1 MTNTGGSEDE
11 RRARQEAEIRG
22 RNDFTLQ
29 AMHQQFERW
38 TLQFQEIKDAIAE
51 QNETIAELRRGDQH
65 VVQPQ
70 NNPRPQNR
78 RNMPYAPIVNQENP
92 IDDFVDDLNV
102 NLDRVGRDRRG
113 QRGRVEDDNINS
125 IKMKMP
131 TFKGTRDPDL
141 YLDWERKVE
150 AIFYCHNY
158 SEAKKV
164 KLAVVEF
171 SDYASIWWKKL
182 IRDRQQDGE
191 PPIATWTEMKR
202 VMKKRFVPSH
212 FQRDLQ
218 MRLRRLEQGTMTVDE
233 YFKAMDMAMIQANC
247 VEDEEATM
255 ARFLNGLNKEIAD
268 VVEIQ
273 QYVTLDELVDMAVK
287 LEKQI
292 KRKQQ
297 ASSWRSRPN
306 TNSKKP
312 WPKQDVNS
320 RPQEGKG
327 KAKVDDKEGGKT
339 FAPKPSSSIQ
349 CYKCHGRGHMM
360 HECPNRRNILM
371 KEDGEYESEKSEV
384 EEEEGGASEDDVE
397 LPNSGF
403 IGVARKILDGENERE
418 KSEKEEE
425 EGGVSEDDVEL
436 PFNDGL
442 VAVVRRIMAINLG
455 VNSEEQRENIFH
467 TRCGIRGRTCSMI
480 IDSGSCANVVSSHLV
495 DTLGLACMKHPK
507 PYRLQW
513 LNDSGELKVNKQC
526 MISFNVSRYE
536 DDTLCDV
543 IPMQACHI
551 LLGRPWQFDRNTF
564 HDGRKNRYSL
574 ELNGKK
580 YTLAPLTPSQV
591 FEDQKRLRESMGK
604 QRGQKKGEL
613 EGKEMKDG
621 QEREKEGSN
630 LSKEVKEGLSGKK
643 ESFGERKEAKE
654 KKKESLYIKAKECLN
669 ARKEGLPIIL
679 LTYKE
684 VLINSELLTSSL
696 PSSVFSL
703 LQDFDDIFPEDIPKG
718 LPPLRGIEHQIDFV
732 PGAQIPNRPAYRS
745 NPEETKELQRQVEE
759 LLKKGFVRESL
770 SPCSVP
776 VLLVPKKDGSWRMC
790 VDCRAINKITV
801 KYRHPI
807 PRLDDMLDQLHGSK
821 IFSKI
826 DLKSGYHQIRMN
838 PGDEWKT
845 AFKTKYGLY
854 EWLVMPF
861 GLTNAPSTFMRLMN
875 HVFKDFHGKFV
886 VVYFDDIL
894 IFSKTLDEHVEH
906 LKQVFEVLRKQQ
918 LFANLKKC
926 AFCVDRVVFLGF
938 VVSSKGVEVDEDK
951 IKAIK
956 EWPKPKSV
964 TEVRSFH
971 GLASFYRRFVRDFST
986 IASPLTEVIKKD
998 KVFTWGKDQD
1008 DAFNLLKEKL
1018 CSAPLL
1024 QLPNFSKSFEVECDA
1039 SGKGIGAVLMQE
1051 SKPIAYFS
1059 EKLSGATLNY
1069 STYDKELYALVKALA
1084 TWQHYLWPR
1093 EFVVK
1098 TDHESLRYLKSQGKL
1113 NRRHAKWVEFIE
1125 TFPYVIAYKQGKENV
1140 VADALS
1146 RRYVLVSTLTSKL
1159 MGFDQIKGLYAND
1172 SDFGKVFAE
1181 CKLGPYD
1188 RFNLQDGFLFKENKL
1203 CIPNCS
1209 LRELFVR
1216 EAHCGGL
1223 MGHFGVP
1230 KTLDILAEHFF
1241 WPGMR
1246 KDVEKVCSQ
1255 CLECKQAKSKVL
1267 PHGRYT
1273 PLPVPTSPWLDISM
1287 DFVLGL
1293 PRTKHGKDSIFV
1305 VVDRFSKMAR
1315 FIPCLKTNDASHVA
1329 DLFVKEVVKLHG
1341 IPKTIISD
1349 RDAKFLSHFWRVL
1362 WGKLGTKLLFST
1374 SCHPQT
1380 DGQTEVVNRTLGNML
1395 RAVLKGK
1402 LTFWEEHLAMVEF
1415 AYNRTV
1421 HSSTGKSPFEVVY
1434 GFNPLTPLDLL
1445 PLPTD
1450 NIVNL
1455 DGRKKA
1461 EMMKKIHEQ
1470 TKLAIERKNEQ
1481 TALRRNKGRKSVIFK
1496 PGDQVWVHFRKERFP
1511 AKRRSKLDPRGD
1523 GPFEVLE
1530 RIGDNAYKIDL
1541 PSEYQ
1546 VSATFNVSDLSLF
1559 DAGLNSRT
1567 NSSQEEG
1574 NDSIHGSSELLKDVD
1589 EDLEVPRRPMTRSQT
1604 RKLQD
1609 KLNGLQSTIQ
1619 KCLVMEEELQPNSDF
1634 FLKSYTY
1641 LEAQIKVQSEME

>member
-1 MTNTGGSEDE
+1 MTNTGSRDDE

-51 QNETIAELRRGDQH
+51 QNETIAELRRGGQH

-78 RNMPYAPIVNQENP
+78 RNMPHGPIVNQENP
-92 IDDFVDDLNV
+92 IDDFVDDLDV

-150 AIFYCHNY
+150 AIFDCHNY

-182 IRDRQQDGE
+182 TRDRQQDGE
-191 PPIATWTEMKR
+191 PPIATWAEMKR

-297 ASSWRSRPN
+297 ASSWRSQPN

-312 WPKQDVNS
+312 WPKQDVTS

-327 KAKVDDKEGGKT
+327 KAKVDEKEG
-339 FAPKPSSSIQ
+339 
-349 CYKCHGRGHMM
+349 
-360 HECPNRRNILM
+360 
-371 KEDGEYESEKSEV
+371 
-384 EEEEGGASEDDVE
+384 
-397 LPNSGF
+397 
-403 IGVARKILDGENERE
+403 
-418 KSEKEEE
+418 
-425 EGGVSEDDVEL
+425 
-436 PFNDGL
+436 
-442 VAVVRRIMAINLG
+442 
-455 VNSEEQRENIFH
+455 
-467 TRCGIRGRTCSMI
+467 
-480 IDSGSCANVVSSHLV
+480 
-495 DTLGLACMKHPK
+495 
-507 PYRLQW
+507 
-513 LNDSGELKVNKQC
+513 
-526 MISFNVSRYE
+526 
-536 DDTLCDV
+536 
-543 IPMQACHI
+543 ACHI

-604 QRGQKKGEL
+604 QRGQKKG
-613 EGKEMKDG
+613 
-621 QEREKEGSN
+621 
-630 LSKEVKEGLSGKK
+630 KK
-643 ESFGERKEAKE
+643 ESFGERKEAKG

-669 ARKEGLPIIL
+669 ARKEGQPIIL

-938 VVSSKGVEVDEDK
+938 VVSSKGVEVDEEK
-951 IKAIK
+951 IKAIR

-986 IASPLTEVIKKD
+986 IAAPLTEVIKKD
-998 KVFTWGKDQD
+998 KGFTWGKDQD

-1039 SGKGIGAVLMQE
+1039 SGKGIGAV
-1051 SKPIAYFS
+1051 
-1059 EKLSGATLNY
+1059 
-1069 STYDKELYALVKALA
+1069 
-1084 TWQHYLWPR
+1084 
-1093 EFVVK
+1093 
-1098 TDHESLRYLKSQGKL
+1098 
-1113 NRRHAKWVEFIE
+1113 
-1125 TFPYVIAYKQGKENV
+1125 
-1140 VADALS
+1140 
-1146 RRYVLVSTLTSKL
+1146 
-1159 MGFDQIKGLYAND
+1159 
-1172 SDFGKVFAE
+1172 
-1181 CKLGPYD
+1181 
-1188 RFNLQDGFLFKENKL
+1188 
-1203 CIPNCS
+1203 
-1209 LRELFVR
+1209 
-1216 EAHCGGL
+1216 
-1223 MGHFGVP
+1223 
-1230 KTLDILAEHFF
+1230 
-1241 WPGMR
+1241 
-1246 KDVEKVCSQ
+1246 
-1255 CLECKQAKSKVL
+1255 
-1267 PHGRYT
+1267 
-1273 PLPVPTSPWLDISM
+1273 
-1287 DFVLGL
+1287 
-1293 PRTKHGKDSIFV
+1293 
-1305 VVDRFSKMAR
+1305 
-1315 FIPCLKTNDASHVA
+1315 
-1329 DLFVKEVVKLHG
+1329 
-1341 IPKTIISD
+1341 
-1349 RDAKFLSHFWRVL
+1349 
-1362 WGKLGTKLLFST
+1362 
-1374 SCHPQT
+1374 
-1380 DGQTEVVNRTLGNML
+1380 
-1395 RAVLKGK
+1395 
-1402 LTFWEEHLAMVEF
+1402 
-1415 AYNRTV
+1415 
-1421 HSSTGKSPFEVVY
+1421 
-1434 GFNPLTPLDLL
+1434 
-1445 PLPTD
+1445 
-1450 NIVNL
+1450 
-1455 DGRKKA
+1455 
-1461 EMMKKIHEQ
+1461 
-1470 TKLAIERKNEQ
+1470 
-1481 TALRRNKGRKSVIFK
+1481 
-1496 PGDQVWVHFRKERFP
+1496 
-1511 AKRRSKLDPRGD
+1511 
-1523 GPFEVLE
+1523 
-1530 RIGDNAYKIDL
+1530 
-1541 PSEYQ
+1541 
-1546 VSATFNVSDLSLF
+1546 
-1559 DAGLNSRT
+1559 
-1567 NSSQEEG
+1567 
-1574 NDSIHGSSELLKDVD
+1574 
-1589 EDLEVPRRPMTRSQT
+1589 
-1604 RKLQD
+1604 
-1609 KLNGLQSTIQ
+1609 
-1619 KCLVMEEELQPNSDF
+1619 
-1634 FLKSYTY
+1634 
-1641 LEAQIKVQSEME
+1641 

>member
-1 MTNTGGSEDE
+1 
-11 RRARQEAEIRG
+11 
-22 RNDFTLQ
+22 
-29 AMHQQFERW
+29 
-38 TLQFQEIKDAIAE
+38 
-51 QNETIAELRRGDQH
+51 
-65 VVQPQ
+65 
-70 NNPRPQNR
+70 
-78 RNMPYAPIVNQENP
+78 
-92 IDDFVDDLNV
+92 
-102 NLDRVGRDRRG
+102 
-113 QRGRVEDDNINS
+113 
-125 IKMKMP
+125 MKMP

-141 YLDWERKVE
+141 YFDWERKVE

-171 SDYASIWWKKL
+171 SYYASIWWKKL
-182 IRDRQQDGE
+182 TRDRQQDGE
-191 PPIATWTEMKR
+191 PPIATWAEMKR

-247 VEDEEATM
+247 MEDEEATM
-255 ARFLNGLNKEIAD
+255 ARFLNGLNKEIDD

-273 QYVTLDELVDMAVK
+273 QY
-287 LEKQI
+287 
-292 KRKQQ
+292 Q

-312 WPKQDVNS
+312 WPKQDVTS

-327 KAKVDDKEGGKT
+327 KAKVDDK
-339 FAPKPSSSIQ
+339 
-349 CYKCHGRGHMM
+349 
-360 HECPNRRNILM
+360 
-371 KEDGEYESEKSEV
+371 DG
-384 EEEEGGASEDDVE
+384 
-397 LPNSGF
+397 
-403 IGVARKILDGENERE
+403 ARKILDGENES
-418 KSEKEEE
+418 KISENEEE
-425 EGGVSEDDVEL
+425 EGGVSEDDVQL
-436 PFNDGL
+436 PFNDSL

-455 VNSEEQRENIFH
+455 VKSEEQRENIFH
-467 TRCGIRGRTCSMI
+467 TRCGVRGRTCSMI

-507 PYRLQW
+507 PYRLQC

-564 HDGRKNRYSL
+564 HNGRKNRYSL

-580 YTLAPLTPSQV
+580 YTLAPLTPSQ
-591 FEDQKRLRESMGK
+591 
-604 QRGQKKGEL
+604 
-613 EGKEMKDG
+613 
-621 QEREKEGSN
+621 
-630 LSKEVKEGLSGKK
+630 
-643 ESFGERKEAKE
+643 
-654 KKKESLYIKAKECLN
+654 
-669 ARKEGLPIIL
+669 
-679 LTYKE
+679 
-684 VLINSELLTSSL
+684 
-696 PSSVFSL
+696 
-703 LQDFDDIFPEDIPKG
+703 DFDDIFPEDIPKG
-718 LPPLRGIEHQIDFV
+718 LKPLRGIEHQIDFV
-732 PGAQIPNRPAYRS
+732 PGAHIPNRPAYRS

-826 DLKSGYHQIRMN
+826 DLKSGYYQIRMN

-845 AFKTKYGLY
+845 AFKTKYELY
-854 EWLVMPF
+854 E
-861 GLTNAPSTFMRLMN
+861 
-875 HVFKDFHGKFV
+875 
-886 VVYFDDIL
+886 
-894 IFSKTLDEHVEH
+894 
-906 LKQVFEVLRKQQ
+906 
-918 LFANLKKC
+918 C
-926 AFCVDRVVFLGF
+926 
-938 VVSSKGVEVDEDK
+938 SKGVEVDEEK
-951 IKAIK
+951 IKAIR

-986 IASPLTEVIKKD
+986 IAAPLTEVIKKD
-998 KVFTWGKDQD
+998 KGFTWS
-1008 DAFNLLKEKL
+1008 L
-1018 CSAPLL
+1018 
-1024 QLPNFSKSFEVECDA
+1024 EVECDA

-1051 SKPIAYFS
+1051 SKPIAYFI
-1059 EKLSGATLNY
+1059 ENLS
-1069 STYDKELYALVKALA
+1069 ELYAL
-1084 TWQHYLWPR
+1084 
-1093 EFVVK
+1093 
-1098 TDHESLRYLKSQGKL
+1098 SQGKL

-1146 RRYVLVSTLTSKL
+1146 RR
-1159 MGFDQIKGLYAND
+1159 
-1172 SDFGKVFAE
+1172 
-1181 CKLGPYD
+1181 
-1188 RFNLQDGFLFKENKL
+1188 
-1203 CIPNCS
+1203 
-1209 LRELFVR
+1209 

-1223 MGHFGVP
+1223 TGHFGVP
-1230 KTLDILAEHFF
+1230 KTLDILVEHFF

-1255 CLECKQAKSKVL
+1255 CLECKQDKSKVL
-1267 PHGRYT
+1267 PHGLYT

-1287 DFVLGL
+1287 DFMLGL

-1305 VVDRFSKMAR
+1305 VVDRFSKMSR

-1329 DLFVKEVVKLHG
+1329 DLFVKKVVKLHG

-1374 SCHPQT
+1374 SCHPQN
-1380 DGQTEVVNRTLGNML
+1380 DGKIEVVNRTLGNML

-1415 AYNRTV
+1415 ACNRTV
-1421 HSSTGKSPFEVVY
+1421 HSSTGKSLFEVVY
-1434 GFNPLTPLDLL
+1434 GFNPLTPPPLDLL

-1470 TKLAIERKNEQ
+1470 TNLAIERKNEQ
-1481 TALRRNKGRKSVIFK
+1481 TALRRNKGRKSIILK

-1530 RIGDNAYKIDL
+1530 RIGYNAYKLDL

-1546 VSATFNVSDLSLF
+1546 V
-1559 DAGLNSRT
+1559 
-1567 NSSQEEG
+1567 
-1574 NDSIHGSSELLKDVD
+1574 
-1589 EDLEVPRRPMTRSQT
+1589 
-1604 RKLQD
+1604 
-1609 KLNGLQSTIQ
+1609 
-1619 KCLVMEEELQPNSDF
+1619 
-1634 FLKSYTY
+1634 
-1641 LEAQIKVQSEME
+1641 

>member
-1 MTNTGGSEDE
+1 MTNTGSRDDE

-51 QNETIAELRRGDQH
+51 QNETIAELRRGGQH

-78 RNMPYAPIVNQENP
+78 RNMPHGPIVNQENP
-92 IDDFVDDLNV
+92 IDDFVDDLDV

-150 AIFYCHNY
+150 AIFDCHNY

-182 IRDRQQDGE
+182 TRDRQQDGE
-191 PPIATWTEMKR
+191 PPIATWAEMKR

-297 ASSWRSRPN
+297 ASSWRSQPN

-312 WPKQDVNS
+312 WPKQDVTS

-327 KAKVDDKEGGKT
+327 KAKVDEKEG
-339 FAPKPSSSIQ
+339 
-349 CYKCHGRGHMM
+349 
-360 HECPNRRNILM
+360 
-371 KEDGEYESEKSEV
+371 
-384 EEEEGGASEDDVE
+384 
-397 LPNSGF
+397 
-403 IGVARKILDGENERE
+403 ARKILDGENESK
-418 KSEKEEE
+418 KSEKDEE

-436 PFNDGL
+436 PFNDSL

-513 LNDSGELKVNKQC
+513 LNGSGELKVNKQC

-580 YTLAPLTPSQV
+580 YTLAPLTPS
-591 FEDQKRLRESMGK
+591 
-604 QRGQKKGEL
+604 
-613 EGKEMKDG
+613 
-621 QEREKEGSN
+621 
-630 LSKEVKEGLSGKK
+630 
-643 ESFGERKEAKE
+643 
-654 KKKESLYIKAKECLN
+654 
-669 ARKEGLPIIL
+669 
-679 LTYKE
+679 
-684 VLINSELLTSSL
+684 
-696 PSSVFSL
+696 
-703 LQDFDDIFPEDIPKG
+703 
-718 LPPLRGIEHQIDFV
+718 
-732 PGAQIPNRPAYRS
+732 QIPNRPAYRS

-854 EWLVMPF
+854 E
-861 GLTNAPSTFMRLMN
+861 
-875 HVFKDFHGKFV
+875 
-886 VVYFDDIL
+886 
-894 IFSKTLDEHVEH
+894 
-906 LKQVFEVLRKQQ
+906 
-918 LFANLKKC
+918 C
-926 AFCVDRVVFLGF
+926 
-938 VVSSKGVEVDEDK
+938 SKGVEVDEEK
-951 IKAIK
+951 IKAIR

-986 IASPLTEVIKKD
+986 IAAPLTE
-998 KVFTWGKDQD
+998 
-1008 DAFNLLKEKL
+1008 
-1018 CSAPLL
+1018 
-1024 QLPNFSKSFEVECDA
+1024 SFEVECDA

-1098 TDHESLRYLKSQGKL
+1098 TDHESLRYLKSQGNHK
-1113 NRRHAKWVEFIE
+1113 
-1125 TFPYVIAYKQGKENV
+1125 
-1140 VADALS
+1140 
-1146 RRYVLVSTLTSKL
+1146 
-1159 MGFDQIKGLYAND
+1159 
-1172 SDFGKVFAE
+1172 
-1181 CKLGPYD
+1181 
-1188 RFNLQDGFLFKENKL
+1188 
-1203 CIPNCS
+1203 S
-1209 LRELFVR
+1209 L
-1216 EAHCGGL
+1216 
-1223 MGHFGVP
+1223 
-1230 KTLDILAEHFF
+1230 
-1241 WPGMR
+1241 
-1246 KDVEKVCSQ
+1246 
-1255 CLECKQAKSKVL
+1255 
-1267 PHGRYT
+1267 
-1273 PLPVPTSPWLDISM
+1273 
-1287 DFVLGL
+1287 
-1293 PRTKHGKDSIFV
+1293 
-1305 VVDRFSKMAR
+1305 
-1315 FIPCLKTNDASHVA
+1315 
-1329 DLFVKEVVKLHG
+1329 
-1341 IPKTIISD
+1341 
-1349 RDAKFLSHFWRVL
+1349 
-1362 WGKLGTKLLFST
+1362 
-1374 SCHPQT
+1374 
-1380 DGQTEVVNRTLGNML
+1380 
-1395 RAVLKGK
+1395 
-1402 LTFWEEHLAMVEF
+1402 
-1415 AYNRTV
+1415 
-1421 HSSTGKSPFEVVY
+1421 
-1434 GFNPLTPLDLL
+1434 
-1445 PLPTD
+1445 
-1450 NIVNL
+1450 
-1455 DGRKKA
+1455 
-1461 EMMKKIHEQ
+1461 
-1470 TKLAIERKNEQ
+1470 
-1481 TALRRNKGRKSVIFK
+1481 
-1496 PGDQVWVHFRKERFP
+1496 
-1511 AKRRSKLDPRGD
+1511 
-1523 GPFEVLE
+1523 
-1530 RIGDNAYKIDL
+1530 
-1541 PSEYQ
+1541 
-1546 VSATFNVSDLSLF
+1546 
-1559 DAGLNSRT
+1559 
-1567 NSSQEEG
+1567 
-1574 NDSIHGSSELLKDVD
+1574 
-1589 EDLEVPRRPMTRSQT
+1589 
-1604 RKLQD
+1604 
-1609 KLNGLQSTIQ
+1609 
-1619 KCLVMEEELQPNSDF
+1619 
-1634 FLKSYTY
+1634 
-1641 LEAQIKVQSEME
+1641 

>member
-1 MTNTGGSEDE
+1 
-11 RRARQEAEIRG
+11 
-22 RNDFTLQ
+22 
-29 AMHQQFERW
+29 
-38 TLQFQEIKDAIAE
+38 
-51 QNETIAELRRGDQH
+51 
-65 VVQPQ
+65 
-70 NNPRPQNR
+70 
-78 RNMPYAPIVNQENP
+78 
-92 IDDFVDDLNV
+92 
-102 NLDRVGRDRRG
+102 
-113 QRGRVEDDNINS
+113 
-125 IKMKMP
+125 
-131 TFKGTRDPDL
+131 
-141 YLDWERKVE
+141 
-150 AIFYCHNY
+150 
-158 SEAKKV
+158 
-164 KLAVVEF
+164 
-171 SDYASIWWKKL
+171 
-182 IRDRQQDGE
+182 
-191 PPIATWTEMKR
+191 
-202 VMKKRFVPSH
+202 
-212 FQRDLQ
+212 
-218 MRLRRLEQGTMTVDE
+218 
-233 YFKAMDMAMIQANC
+233 MDMAMIQANC
-247 VEDEEATM
+247 MEDEEATM

-287 LEKQI
+287 VEKQI

-312 WPKQDVNS
+312 WLKQDVTS

-339 FAPKPSSSIQ
+339 FNPKSPKPSSFIQ

-384 EEEEGGASEDDVE
+384 EEEEG
-397 LPNSGF
+397 
-403 IGVARKILDGENERE
+403 ARKILDGENESK

-442 VAVVRRIMAINLG
+442 VTVVRRIMAINLG

-467 TRCGIRGRTCSMI
+467 TSLSYLAWSSM
-480 IDSGSCANVVSSHLV
+480 
-495 DTLGLACMKHPK
+495 
-507 PYRLQW
+507 
-513 LNDSGELKVNKQC
+513 E
-526 MISFNVSRYE
+526 
-536 DDTLCDV
+536 
-543 IPMQACHI
+543 
-551 LLGRPWQFDRNTF
+551 FDRNTF

-630 LSKEVKEGLSGKK
+630 LSKE
-643 ESFGERKEAKE
+643 
-654 KKKESLYIKAKECLN
+654 
-669 ARKEGLPIIL
+669 
-679 LTYKE
+679 
-684 VLINSELLTSSL
+684 
-696 PSSVFSL
+696 
-703 LQDFDDIFPEDIPKG
+703 DFDDIFPEDIPKG

-776 VLLVPKKDGSWRMC
+776 ARSISAQKRWILEDVRGLSSYQQDYGKKD
-790 VDCRAINKITV
+790 VHET
-801 KYRHPI
+801 
-807 PRLDDMLDQLHGSK
+807 
-821 IFSKI
+821 
-826 DLKSGYHQIRMN
+826 
-838 PGDEWKT
+838 
-845 AFKTKYGLY
+845 
-854 EWLVMPF
+854 
-861 GLTNAPSTFMRLMN
+861 MN
-875 HVFKDFHGKFV
+875 HVFKDFNGKFV

-956 EWPKPKSV
+956 ECPKPKSV
-964 TEVRSFH
+964 TE
-971 GLASFYRRFVRDFST
+971 
-986 IASPLTEVIKKD
+986 
-998 KVFTWGKDQD
+998 
-1008 DAFNLLKEKL
+1008 
-1018 CSAPLL
+1018 
-1024 QLPNFSKSFEVECDA
+1024 SFEVECDA
-1039 SGKGIGAVLMQE
+1039 SRKGIGAVLMQE

-1069 STYDKELYALVKALA
+1069 STYDKELYAL
-1084 TWQHYLWPR
+1084 
-1093 EFVVK
+1093 
-1098 TDHESLRYLKSQGKL
+1098 SQGKL

-1125 TFPYVIAYKQGKENV
+1125 IFPYVAYKQGKESV
-1140 VADALS
+1140 VADALL

-1172 SDFGKVFAE
+1172 SDFGKGST
-1181 CKLGPYD
+1181 LLWTWT
-1188 RFNLQDGFLFKENKL
+1188 R
-1203 CIPNCS
+1203 
-1209 LRELFVR
+1209 R
-1216 EAHCGGL
+1216 
-1223 MGHFGVP
+1223 VP

-1246 KDVEKVCSQ
+1246 KDDEKVCSQ
-1255 CLECKQAKSKVL
+1255 CQCKQAKSKVL
-1267 PHGRYT
+1267 PHGLYT

-1287 DFVLGL
+1287 DFVLGF

-1315 FIPCLKTNDASHVA
+1315 FIPRLKTNDASHVA

-1455 DGRKKA
+1455 AGRKKV

-1470 TKLAIERKNEQ
+1470 TKLAIERNNEQ
-1481 TALRRNKGRKSVIFK
+1481 TALRRNKGRKSVNFK
-1496 PGDQVWVHFRKERFP
+1496 PEDQVWVHFRKERFP

-1530 RIGDNAYKIDL
+1530 RIGDNAYKLDL

-1559 DAGLNSRT
+1559 DARFKFEDEFISRRG
-1567 NSSQEEG
+1567 E
-1574 NDSIHGSSELLKDVD
+1574 
-1589 EDLEVPRRPMTRSQT
+1589 
-1604 RKLQD
+1604 
-1609 KLNGLQSTIQ
+1609 
-1619 KCLVMEEELQPNSDF
+1619 
-1634 FLKSYTY
+1634 
-1641 LEAQIKVQSEME
+1641 

>member
-1 MTNTGGSEDE
+1 
-11 RRARQEAEIRG
+11 
-22 RNDFTLQ
+22 
-29 AMHQQFERW
+29 
-38 TLQFQEIKDAIAE
+38 
-51 QNETIAELRRGDQH
+51 
-65 VVQPQ
+65 
-70 NNPRPQNR
+70 
-78 RNMPYAPIVNQENP
+78 
-92 IDDFVDDLNV
+92 
-102 NLDRVGRDRRG
+102 
-113 QRGRVEDDNINS
+113 
-125 IKMKMP
+125 
-131 TFKGTRDPDL
+131 
-141 YLDWERKVE
+141 
-150 AIFYCHNY
+150 
-158 SEAKKV
+158 
-164 KLAVVEF
+164 
-171 SDYASIWWKKL
+171 
-182 IRDRQQDGE
+182 
-191 PPIATWTEMKR
+191 
-202 VMKKRFVPSH
+202 
-212 FQRDLQ
+212 

-297 ASSWRSRPN
+297 ASSWRSQPN

-312 WPKQDVNS
+312 WPKQDVTS

-327 KAKVDDKEGGKT
+327 KAKVDEKEG
-339 FAPKPSSSIQ
+339 
-349 CYKCHGRGHMM
+349 
-360 HECPNRRNILM
+360 
-371 KEDGEYESEKSEV
+371 
-384 EEEEGGASEDDVE
+384 
-397 LPNSGF
+397 
-403 IGVARKILDGENERE
+403 ARKILDGENESK
-418 KSEKEEE
+418 KSEKDEE

-436 PFNDGL
+436 PFNDSL

-580 YTLAPLTPSQV
+580 YTLAPLTPSQ
-591 FEDQKRLRESMGK
+591 
-604 QRGQKKGEL
+604 
-613 EGKEMKDG
+613 
-621 QEREKEGSN
+621 
-630 LSKEVKEGLSGKK
+630 
-643 ESFGERKEAKE
+643 
-654 KKKESLYIKAKECLN
+654 
-669 ARKEGLPIIL
+669 
-679 LTYKE
+679 
-684 VLINSELLTSSL
+684 
-696 PSSVFSL
+696 
-703 LQDFDDIFPEDIPKG
+703 
-718 LPPLRGIEHQIDFV
+718 
-732 PGAQIPNRPAYRS
+732 IPNRPAYRS

-854 EWLVMPF
+854 E
-861 GLTNAPSTFMRLMN
+861 
-875 HVFKDFHGKFV
+875 
-886 VVYFDDIL
+886 
-894 IFSKTLDEHVEH
+894 
-906 LKQVFEVLRKQQ
+906 
-918 LFANLKKC
+918 C
-926 AFCVDRVVFLGF
+926 
-938 VVSSKGVEVDEDK
+938 SKGVEVDEEK
-951 IKAIK
+951 IKAIR

-986 IASPLTEVIKKD
+986 IAAPLTE
-998 KVFTWGKDQD
+998 
-1008 DAFNLLKEKL
+1008 
-1018 CSAPLL
+1018 
-1024 QLPNFSKSFEVECDA
+1024 SFEVECDA

-1146 RRYVLVSTLTSKL
+1146 RR
-1159 MGFDQIKGLYAND
+1159 
-1172 SDFGKVFAE
+1172 
-1181 CKLGPYD
+1181 
-1188 RFNLQDGFLFKENKL
+1188 
-1203 CIPNCS
+1203 
-1209 LRELFVR
+1209 

-1267 PHGRYT
+1267 PHGLYT

-1315 FIPCLKTNDASHVA
+1315 FIPCLKTNDA
-1329 DLFVKEVVKLHG
+1329 DMWL
-1341 IPKTIISD
+1341 I
-1349 RDAKFLSHFWRVL
+1349 
-1362 WGKLGTKLLFST
+1362 
-1374 SCHPQT
+1374 C
-1380 DGQTEVVNRTLGNML
+1380 
-1395 RAVLKGK
+1395 
-1402 LTFWEEHLAMVEF
+1402 
-1415 AYNRTV
+1415 
-1421 HSSTGKSPFEVVY
+1421 KSPFEVVY

-1496 PGDQVWVHFRKERFP
+1496 PGDPVWVHFRKERFP

-1530 RIGDNAYKIDL
+1530 RIGDNAYKLDL

-1559 DAGLNSRT
+1559 DA
-1567 NSSQEEG
+1567 
-1574 NDSIHGSSELLKDVD
+1574 
-1589 EDLEVPRRPMTRSQT
+1589 
-1604 RKLQD
+1604 
-1609 KLNGLQSTIQ
+1609 
-1619 KCLVMEEELQPNSDF
+1619 
-1634 FLKSYTY
+1634 
-1641 LEAQIKVQSEME
+1641 

>member
-1 MTNTGGSEDE
+1 MTNTGSSDDE

-29 AMHQQFERW
+29 AMHQQFERR

-51 QNETIAELRRGDQH
+51 QNETIAELRRGGQH

-78 RNMPYAPIVNQENP
+78 RNMPHGPIVNQENP
-92 IDDFVDDLNV
+92 IDDFVDDLDV

-131 TFKGTRDPDL
+131 TFKGIRDPDL

-150 AIFYCHNY
+150 AIFDCHNY

-182 IRDRQQDGE
+182 TKDRQQDGE
-191 PPIATWTEMKR
+191 PPIATWAEMKR

-297 ASSWRSRPN
+297 ASSWRSQPN

-312 WPKQDVNS
+312 WPKQDVTS

-327 KAKVDDKEGGKT
+327 KAKVDEKEG
-339 FAPKPSSSIQ
+339 
-349 CYKCHGRGHMM
+349 
-360 HECPNRRNILM
+360 
-371 KEDGEYESEKSEV
+371 
-384 EEEEGGASEDDVE
+384 
-397 LPNSGF
+397 
-403 IGVARKILDGENERE
+403 ARKIFDGENESK

-436 PFNDGL
+436 PFNDSL

-467 TRCGIRGRTCSMI
+467 T
-480 IDSGSCANVVSSHLV
+480 
-495 DTLGLACMKHPK
+495 
-507 PYRLQW
+507 
-513 LNDSGELKVNKQC
+513 
-526 MISFNVSRYE
+526 RYE

-630 LSKEVKEGLSGKK
+630 LSKE
-643 ESFGERKEAKE
+643 
-654 KKKESLYIKAKECLN
+654 
-669 ARKEGLPIIL
+669 
-679 LTYKE
+679 
-684 VLINSELLTSSL
+684 
-696 PSSVFSL
+696 
-703 LQDFDDIFPEDIPKG
+703 
-718 LPPLRGIEHQIDFV
+718 
-732 PGAQIPNRPAYRS
+732 IPNRPSYRS

-801 KYRHPI
+801 KYRHHI

-854 EWLVMPF
+854 E
-861 GLTNAPSTFMRLMN
+861 
-875 HVFKDFHGKFV
+875 
-886 VVYFDDIL
+886 
-894 IFSKTLDEHVEH
+894 
-906 LKQVFEVLRKQQ
+906 
-918 LFANLKKC
+918 C
-926 AFCVDRVVFLGF
+926 
-938 VVSSKGVEVDEDK
+938 SKGVEVDEEK
-951 IKAIK
+951 IKAIR

-964 TEVRSFH
+964 TEVSSFH

-986 IASPLTEVIKKD
+986 IAAPLTE
-998 KVFTWGKDQD
+998 
-1008 DAFNLLKEKL
+1008 
-1018 CSAPLL
+1018 
-1024 QLPNFSKSFEVECDA
+1024 SFEVECDA
-1039 SGKGIGAVLMQE
+1039 SGKGIGAVLIQE

-1098 TDHESLRYLKSQGKL
+1098 TDHESLRYFKSQGKL

-1146 RRYVLVSTLTSKL
+1146 RR
-1159 MGFDQIKGLYAND
+1159 
-1172 SDFGKVFAE
+1172 
-1181 CKLGPYD
+1181 
-1188 RFNLQDGFLFKENKL
+1188 
-1203 CIPNCS
+1203 
-1209 LRELFVR
+1209 

-1241 WPGMR
+1241 WPGMQ

-1267 PHGRYT
+1267 PHGLYT

-1305 VVDRFSKMAR
+1305 VVDIFSKMTR

-1402 LTFWEEHLAMVEF
+1402 LTFWEEHLSMVEF

-1455 DGRKKA
+1455 DGRKNA

-1470 TKLAIERKNEQ
+1470 PKLAIERKNEQ

-1530 RIGDNAYKIDL
+1530 RIGDNAYKLDL

-1567 NSSQEEG
+1567 NSSQEE
-1574 NDSIHGSSELLKDVD
+1574 
-1589 EDLEVPRRPMTRSQT
+1589 
-1604 RKLQD
+1604 
-1609 KLNGLQSTIQ
+1609 
-1619 KCLVMEEELQPNSDF
+1619 VM
-1634 FLKSYTY
+1634 
-1641 LEAQIKVQSEME
+1641 

>member
-1 MTNTGGSEDE
+1 MTNTGSSDDE

-51 QNETIAELRRGDQH
+51 QNETIAELRRGGQH

-78 RNMPYAPIVNQENP
+78 RNMPHGPIVNQENP
-92 IDDFVDDLNV
+92 IDDFVDDLDV

-150 AIFYCHNY
+150 AIFDCHNY

-182 IRDRQQDGE
+182 TRDRQQDGE
-191 PPIATWTEMKR
+191 PPIATWAEMKR

-297 ASSWRSRPN
+297 ASSWRSQPN

-312 WPKQDVNS
+312 WPKQDVTS

-327 KAKVDDKEGGKT
+327 KAKVDEKEG
-339 FAPKPSSSIQ
+339 
-349 CYKCHGRGHMM
+349 
-360 HECPNRRNILM
+360 
-371 KEDGEYESEKSEV
+371 
-384 EEEEGGASEDDVE
+384 EEEEGGVSEDDVE

-403 IGVARKILDGENERE
+403 VGVARKILDGENESK

-436 PFNDGL
+436 PFNDSL

-621 QEREKEGSN
+621 QERNKEGSN
-630 LSKEVKEGLSGKK
+630 LSKE
-643 ESFGERKEAKE
+643 
-654 KKKESLYIKAKECLN
+654 
-669 ARKEGLPIIL
+669 
-679 LTYKE
+679 
-684 VLINSELLTSSL
+684 
-696 PSSVFSL
+696 
-703 LQDFDDIFPEDIPKG
+703 
-718 LPPLRGIEHQIDFV
+718 
-732 PGAQIPNRPAYRS
+732 IPNRPAYRS

-861 GLTNAPSTFMRLMN
+861 IGDLLE
-875 HVFKDFHGKFV
+875 
-886 VVYFDDIL
+886 IL
-894 IFSKTLDEHVEH
+894 
-906 LKQVFEVLRKQQ
+906 
-918 LFANLKKC
+918 
-926 AFCVDRVVFLGF
+926 
-938 VVSSKGVEVDEDK
+938 
-951 IKAIK
+951 
-956 EWPKPKSV
+956 
-964 TEVRSFH
+964 
-971 GLASFYRRFVRDFST
+971 
-986 IASPLTEVIKKD
+986 
-998 KVFTWGKDQD
+998 
-1008 DAFNLLKEKL
+1008 
-1018 CSAPLL
+1018 APLL
-1024 QLPNFSKSFEVECDA
+1024 
-1039 SGKGIGAVLMQE
+1039 
-1051 SKPIAYFS
+1051 
-1059 EKLSGATLNY
+1059 
-1069 STYDKELYALVKALA
+1069 
-1084 TWQHYLWPR
+1084 
-1093 EFVVK
+1093 
-1098 TDHESLRYLKSQGKL
+1098 
-1113 NRRHAKWVEFIE
+1113 
-1125 TFPYVIAYKQGKENV
+1125 
-1140 VADALS
+1140 
-1146 RRYVLVSTLTSKL
+1146 
-1159 MGFDQIKGLYAND
+1159 
-1172 SDFGKVFAE
+1172 
-1181 CKLGPYD
+1181 
-1188 RFNLQDGFLFKENKL
+1188 
-1203 CIPNCS
+1203 
-1209 LRELFVR
+1209 
-1216 EAHCGGL
+1216 
-1223 MGHFGVP
+1223 
-1230 KTLDILAEHFF
+1230 
-1241 WPGMR
+1241 
-1246 KDVEKVCSQ
+1246 
-1255 CLECKQAKSKVL
+1255 
-1267 PHGRYT
+1267 
-1273 PLPVPTSPWLDISM
+1273 
-1287 DFVLGL
+1287 
-1293 PRTKHGKDSIFV
+1293 
-1305 VVDRFSKMAR
+1305 
-1315 FIPCLKTNDASHVA
+1315 
-1329 DLFVKEVVKLHG
+1329 
-1341 IPKTIISD
+1341 
-1349 RDAKFLSHFWRVL
+1349 
-1362 WGKLGTKLLFST
+1362 LL
-1374 SCHPQT
+1374 
-1380 DGQTEVVNRTLGNML
+1380 
-1395 RAVLKGK
+1395 
-1402 LTFWEEHLAMVEF
+1402 
-1415 AYNRTV
+1415 
-1421 HSSTGKSPFEVVY
+1421 
-1434 GFNPLTPLDLL
+1434 
-1445 PLPTD
+1445 
-1450 NIVNL
+1450 
-1455 DGRKKA
+1455 
-1461 EMMKKIHEQ
+1461 
-1470 TKLAIERKNEQ
+1470 
-1481 TALRRNKGRKSVIFK
+1481 
-1496 PGDQVWVHFRKERFP
+1496 
-1511 AKRRSKLDPRGD
+1511 
-1523 GPFEVLE
+1523 
-1530 RIGDNAYKIDL
+1530 
-1541 PSEYQ
+1541 
-1546 VSATFNVSDLSLF
+1546 
-1559 DAGLNSRT
+1559 
-1567 NSSQEEG
+1567 
-1574 NDSIHGSSELLKDVD
+1574 
-1589 EDLEVPRRPMTRSQT
+1589 
-1604 RKLQD
+1604 
-1609 KLNGLQSTIQ
+1609 
-1619 KCLVMEEELQPNSDF
+1619 
-1634 FLKSYTY
+1634 
-1641 LEAQIKVQSEME
+1641 